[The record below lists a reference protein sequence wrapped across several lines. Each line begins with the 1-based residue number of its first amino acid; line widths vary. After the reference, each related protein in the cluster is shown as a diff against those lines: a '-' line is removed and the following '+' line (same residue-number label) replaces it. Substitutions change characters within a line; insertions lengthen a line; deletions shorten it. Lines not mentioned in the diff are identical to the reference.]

1 MPDPGGSG
9 RAIDLAP
16 VTDARLPMLVA
27 AALAGAAADDV
38 TPPVTPGPAWTEER
52 VEWLRAFHR
61 DRRAGLAGPRQ
72 ESTWAVV
79 DVGDDAGPEG
89 GQVLGGVRLQRTGD
103 PQVLETGIW
112 LVRDARGRSV
122 GRQALQLVLE
132 RARDAEAVSV
142 QAETTAGNAAAIGL
156 LRSLGAVVTVDGDV
170 VRAEITLRRSDPG
183 PR

>member
-16 VTDARLPMLVA
+16 VTDARLPLLVA

-89 GQVLGGVRLQRTGD
+89 GQVVGGVRLQRTGD

-142 QAETTAGNAAAIGL
+142 RAETTAGNAAAIGL

>member
-1 MPDPGGSG
+1 MADPRGPD
-9 RAIDLAP
+9 RTIALAA
-16 VTDARLPMLVA
+16 VTGARLPLLVA
-27 AALAGAAADDV
+27 AALAGAAADEV
-38 TPPVTPGPAWTEER
+38 TPPITPGPAWTEER

-79 DVGDDAGPEG
+79 EVGDVGPEG
-89 GQVLGGVRLQRTGD
+89 GQVVGGVRLRRTGD
-103 PQVLETGIW
+103 PRVLETGIW

-132 RARDAEAVSV
+132 RARDTGAVSV
-142 QAETTAGNAAAIGL
+142 RAETTAGNAAAIGL

-170 VRAEITLRRSDPG
+170 ARAEITLRSSDPPPG
-183 PR
+183 